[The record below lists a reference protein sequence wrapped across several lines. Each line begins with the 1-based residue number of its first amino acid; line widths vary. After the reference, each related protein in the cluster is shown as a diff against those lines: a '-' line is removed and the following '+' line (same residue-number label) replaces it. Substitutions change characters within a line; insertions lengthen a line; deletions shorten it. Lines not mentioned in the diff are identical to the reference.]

1 MFLNIEPQKKESKKN
16 KKKYTLCKSNL
27 DRILKGRK
35 NNYVPEIKKKSYGII
50 DYKFIEC
57 QFYRNFDCLIIKY
70 MIISIPIIE
79 NTKTGKSES
88 ILSFALTSL
97 PDTYAKYMIKA
108 I

>member
-1 MFLNIEPQKKESKKN
+1 
-16 KKKYTLCKSNL
+16 
-27 DRILKGRK
+27 
-35 NNYVPEIKKKSYGII
+35 
-50 DYKFIEC
+50 
-57 QFYRNFDCLIIKY
+57 